1 LVPLHDRAELRR
13 FLARHKLAARKGFA
27 QHFLCSRRV
36 VEAIAERMQGFGG
49 ILEIGPGPGVLTGPL
64 SEAASKLIA
73 LEIDPRMSSALAESA
88 PMAEVRLG
96 DALKVPLD
104 SLLAELPEPRAI
116 VSNIPYHITGP
127 LVTRV
132 ADARRSYELAV
143 LMLQKEVAKRV
154 LAKEGSPDRGSLSV
168 FLQAQFEIERVC
180 DVPAGAF
187 EPPPKVDSA
196 VLSLFPRETGLTE
209 AEERRFFGFVRAGF
223 SQPRKT
229 LANNLKAAF
238 GPSPDSPSPCR
249 DSWSGRGRGKG
260 WGSDSG
266 PESTDSPDSPSPCR
280 DSGSGRGRGKGWG
293 SDSGQ
298 DSASES
304 KDSPDS
310 EPKSTDSPDS
320 PSPYRDSGSGRG
332 RGKGWGSDSRPEST
346 DSPDSEPES
355 TDSPDSPSPCRDSGS
370 GRGRGKG
377 WGSALVQTGLPEN
390 VRPHMLSVEQWRSLW
405 QSVER
410 SNNGD

>member
-1 LVPLHDRAELRR
+1 MVPLHDRAELRR

-249 DSWSGRGRGKG
+249 DS
-260 WGSDSG
+260 
-266 PESTDSPDSPSPCR
+266 
-280 DSGSGRGRGKGWG
+280 GSGRGRGKGWG